1 MFPQHNHLD
10 MFKEKNIYW
19 RKFKN
24 MKIKKKRKELKKEF
38 SIQNFLMKCKENF
51 IMIVLQLPLPAVLIE
66 YALCH
71 R

>member
-1 MFPQHNHLD
+1 
-10 MFKEKNIYW
+10 
-19 RKFKN
+19 

-71 R
+71 RWVPGEEPKLNQPSVTCSDWT

>member
-1 MFPQHNHLD
+1 
-10 MFKEKNIYW
+10 MFKKKNIYW
-19 RKFKN
+19 RKLKN

-66 YALCH
+66 YALYH

>member
-51 IMIVLQLPLPAVLIE
+51 IMIVLQLRLPAVLIE
-66 YALCH
+66 YALYH
-71 R
+71 K

>member
-24 MKIKKKRKELKKEF
+24 MKIKNKRKELKKEF

-51 IMIVLQLPLPAVLIE
+51 VMIVLQLPLPAVLIE
-66 YALCH
+66 YALYH

>member
-1 MFPQHNHLD
+1 
-10 MFKEKNIYW
+10 MFKKKNIYW
-19 RKFKN
+19 RKLKN

-51 IMIVLQLPLPAVLIE
+51 IMINLQLPLPAVLIE

>member
-24 MKIKKKRKELKKEF
+24 MKIKNKRKELKKEF

-66 YALCH
+66 YALYH

>member
-1 MFPQHNHLD
+1 MFHQHNHLD

-24 MKIKKKRKELKKEF
+24 MKIKNKRKELKKEF

-66 YALCH
+66 YALYH
-71 R
+71 K

>member
-24 MKIKKKRKELKKEF
+24 MKIKKKGK
-38 SIQNFLMKCKENF
+38 N
-51 IMIVLQLPLPAVLIE
+51 
-66 YALCH
+66 
-71 R
+71 

>member
-66 YALCH
+66 YALYH